1 MDFDACIKKITK
13 YLASENA
20 QPLLVNVQNSKDLN
34 RIKTHFDVDGN
45 NEFIDASRFCNKDEL
60 PRIETLLADIS
71 TKRKK
76 CFLVGLTSFLRFYG
90 EEEIK
95 KYLASIVNMTIS
107 SHIVVMTYQCE
118 RQLNFSDPRLSR
130 SICLLDGD
138 EAPLPKLVFVS
149 RKLPPP
155 LFGYSI
161 DGIDAVAGEIENSNM
176 EKILVIT
183 TKHRAMYPK
192 SIYSITDMSK
202 AYEVVIGKDTVLSSL
217 DENIG
222 TSSQWE
228 YLLSIL
234 NSGKTF
240 VEICNSEFGNYQSL
254 EIAIP
259 NYSEYSEQ
267 KKWLFFI
274 ALKLFGVANN
284 RCLAVAVNNAVIHS
298 QLIREVF
305 RCILE
310 KNHTDKD
317 FSEFYQQRK
326 YLLMSFGNPVNEVV
340 DFCKVVLQKE
350 EKAIYYLTD
359 NTKQEKELI
368 LILLEKYYQDTKKS
382 EIEKILS
389 VVYPDLYFYIRD
401 YRYNIPLL
409 DKYFSMYTHSKVIN
423 KVISEL
429 EKLVTQ
435 QATLREYNLLLE
447 PRTVKMDGID
457 KTDSQLYFIDAMGIE
472 YLSYILTKCKEKELM
487 ANVIICCA
495 NLPSI
500 TSKNKEFVNEFETR
514 GLLVNSIK
522 ELDEIKHHGIN
533 DYDYR
538 QRKQPIHIIRELE
551 IIAETLD
558 NIKLKLS
565 KGDCDK
571 VIMVSDHGA
580 SRLAVIHETE
590 NMWEMSSKGEHSG
603 RCCPKADVDV
613 KSEFATEEDGFWVLA
628 NYDRFKGG
636 RKANV
641 EVHGG
646 ATLEE
651 VVVPIIEITKLANEI
666 EVSIVE
672 KVITVSFRKKAAI
685 RLFSKTTLKNVT
697 VLIDG
702 EYYEAKEQGD
712 NMYLVNMPQLR
723 KAKRYNVEVFAS
735 NNLIASGLSFEIKK
749 ESSQEKD
756 LL

>member
-1 MDFDACIKKITK
+1 MNFDACIKKITK

-45 NEFIDASRFCNKDEL
+45 NEFIDASIFCNKDEL

-76 CFLVGLTSFLRFYG
+76 CFIVGLTSFLRFYG

-95 KYLASIVNMTIS
+95 KYLDSIVNMTIS
-107 SHIVVMTYQCE
+107 SHVVVMTYQCE

-149 RKLPPP
+149 RKLPTP
-155 LFGYSI
+155 LIGYSI
-161 DGIDAVAGEIENSNM
+161 DGIDAVAGEIENSHA

-202 AYEVVIGKDTVLSSL
+202 AYEVVIGKDAVLSSL

-228 YLLSIL
+228 YLLSII

-240 VEICNSEFGNYQSL
+240 VEICNNEFGNYQSL

-259 NYSEYSEQ
+259 NYSGYSEQ

-274 ALKLFGVANN
+274 ALKLFGVTNN
-284 RCLAVAVNNAVIHS
+284 RCLAVAANNAVIYS

-326 YLLMSFGNPVNEVV
+326 SLLMSFGNPVNEVV

-401 YRYNIPLL
+401 YRYNKPLL

-423 KVISEL
+423 KVIPEL
-429 EKLVTQ
+429 EKLVIQ
-435 QATLREYNLLLE
+435 QATLREYNSLLE

-487 ANVIICCA
+487 AKVTICCA

-500 TSKNKEFVNEFETR
+500 TSKNKEFVNEFETK

-551 IIAETLD
+551 IIDETLD

-565 KGDCDK
+565 QGYCDK
-571 VIMVSDHGA
+571 AIMVSDHGA

-613 KSEFATEEDGFWVLA
+613 QSEFATEENGFWILA

-651 VVVPIIEITKLANEI
+651 VIVPIIEITKLTNEI

-685 RLFSKTTLKNVT
+685 QLFSKTRLQNVT

-702 EYYEAKEQGD
+702 KYYEAKEQGD
-712 NMYLVNMPQLR
+712 NMYLVNMPQLK
-723 KAKRYNVEVFAS
+723 KAKKYNVEVFAS
-735 NNLIASGLSFEIKK
+735 NNLIASGLSFEVKK